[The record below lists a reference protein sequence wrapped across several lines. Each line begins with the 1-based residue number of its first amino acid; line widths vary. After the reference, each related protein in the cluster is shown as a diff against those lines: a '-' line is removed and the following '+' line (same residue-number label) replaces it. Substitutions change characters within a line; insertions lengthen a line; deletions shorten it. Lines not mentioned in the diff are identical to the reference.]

1 MRPIHLTLSAF
12 GSYGGV
18 EEISFQEQRQGLFL
32 IAGDTGSG
40 KSTIFDGIMFAL
52 YGELSGKERKSN
64 MMRSEYA
71 EDDTD
76 TWVEFTFSYQDQEGE
91 KQYKIR
97 RSPVY
102 MRKSK
107 RKNKD
112 GEYTETKQGGTACLT
127 LPSGK
132 EITKLREIGEKIEEI
147 IGLTSDQFSKIAM
160 IAQGEF
166 QELIMDKTGKRKE
179 IFQKI
184 FETRIYEQIE
194 LEIWERFK
202 KEFNN
207 QKENMT
213 QMQTILEGTKL
224 PEDEELRGKWNEARE
239 KMDTEPEL
247 LEQLYEELLAEQKA
261 MQQRKEKLRDEAQH
275 RLTQVEQFQNS
286 QRELENLVARGKE
299 LAVELAKRQEEMEE
313 SQKAYDVFCKSY
325 DAEKKTLDQ
334 KMFQLSEQ
342 LPEYEKRDVAQRSL
356 WQLTDQEKRL
366 QKELALLQEQGMTL
380 QAEQR
385 KLEEQASG
393 EEDCKLEEQKLRQ
406 KMENLSKSEGILDN
420 GKKEFPK
427 LMNLQRQLKAAQE
440 TCIASE
446 VAYEAARREKEEL
459 DRRYIAAQAG
469 LLAKDLQPG
478 TPCPVCGSLEHPQ
491 PCPLSEEATVR
502 DADLDKARK
511 KEKEAERAR
520 DQAVATAADAR
531 QQYQVQE
538 SVLVQGMRELL
549 SDFSVKTA
557 EDSLQQL
564 EMTLKQQRLD
574 LESRLETCQAQ
585 IKAQEMR
592 KNRLKELAEQLPH
605 NAEQQKKVEL
615 DWEKVKGEKKA
626 AEEKCAAWQ
635 AQLVYASLA
644 EAKEGLQQLTAEANE
659 WDAKKA
665 NMLTKLEMV
674 KQNADGLRG
683 KWEESQKVEAE
694 KRTLLE
700 KERKKDD
707 RFAVASEEL
716 AELERNLRAE
726 WKEASQVYDETKLM
740 YETNRTTFRS
750 WKEKKK
756 ERESLRKRYQVM
768 KSLNDAARGKVYFQ
782 TYIQRQYF
790 KQILH
795 AANQRLSKMNANQ
808 FLLVCREL
816 GAGGLGQQGL
826 ELDVLNPLTG
836 KRRDAH
842 TLSGGETFMASLA
855 MALGL
860 ADVVQSRVGGTRL
873 ETMFIDEGFGSLS
886 EEVRNMAV
894 RVLLELADGNRLVGV
909 VSHVTELKE
918 QIPRKLLVT
927 KDSKGSHTNWELD

>member
-12 GSYGGV
+12 GSYGGI
-18 EEISFQEQRQGLFL
+18 EEISFENQRQGLFL

-71 EDDTD
+71 EEGTD
-76 TWVEFTFSYQDQEGE
+76 TWVEFIFSYQDPAGE

-127 LPSGK
+127 LPDGK

-194 LEIWERFK
+194 LEIWDRFK
-202 KEFNN
+202 KEYAN

-213 QMQTILEGTKL
+213 QMQTILEGARL
-224 PEDEELRGKWNEARE
+224 PEEEEFQEKWSEALE

-247 LEQLYEELLAEQKA
+247 LEQLQGELLTKQKTEQQA
-261 MQQRKEKLRDEAQH
+261 KEQVRDEAQKQ
-275 RLTQVEQFQNS
+275 LNQVEQFREWQ
-286 QRELENLVARGKE
+286 QELEKQIARGKE
-299 LAVELAKRQEEMEE
+299 LEAKLATCQERLAE
-313 SQKAYDVFCKSY
+313 SQKEYEIFCEIY
-325 DAEKKTLDQ
+325 EGERRELDEKTY
-334 KMFQLSEQ
+334 QLKEQ
-342 LPEYEKRDVAQRSL
+342 LPEYEKRDVA
-356 WQLTDQEKRL
+356 KR
-366 QKELALLQEQGMTL
+366 QLQELVEQEATL
-380 QAEQR
+380 HE
-385 KLEEQASG
+385 KLEELRKQGVALQEEQKGLASQELA
-393 EEDCKLEEQKLRQ
+393 EEDGRLEEQRLSQEIEK
-406 KMENLSKSEGILDN
+406 LSKREEVLEE
-420 GKKEFPK
+420 GKKELPA
-427 LMNLQRQLKAAQE
+427 LIELQGELTEAQE
-440 TCIASE
+440 SCIAAE
-446 VAYEAARREKEEL
+446 AVYEASRREKEEL
-459 DRRYIAAQAG
+459 DRRYIAGQAG
-469 LLAKDLQPG
+469 ILATRLRPG
-478 TPCPVCGSLEHPQ
+478 APCPVCGSLEHPE
-491 PCPLSEEATVR
+491 PCQMSEETTVKE
-502 DADLDKARK
+502 ADLEAARE
-511 KEKEAERAR
+511 KEKQSETAR
-520 DQAVATAADAR
+520 DQAVTRVAEVR
-531 QQYQVQE
+531 QRYGVKE
-538 SVLVQGMRELL
+538 STLCQSMWVILPE
-549 SDFSVKTA
+549 FSVKTA
-557 EDSLQQL
+557 ELSMREL
-564 EMTLKQQRLD
+564 EVTFQEERQ
-574 LESRLETCQAQ
+574 ELETRMATCQVRIQAQ
-585 IKAQEMR
+585 ERR
-592 KNRLKELAEQLPH
+592 KERLKKLAEQIPR
-605 NAEQQKKVEL
+605 NADQQKTVEL
-615 DWEKVKGEKKA
+615 DCEKIKGEKKA
-626 AEEKCAAWQ
+626 AEDKCATWKE
-635 AQLVYASLA
+635 QLVYASLA
-644 EAKEGLQQLTAEANE
+644 EAQEGLRQLTSQARE
-659 WDAKKA
+659 WETKKATLVTKVEVAKKD
-665 NMLTKLEMV
+665 V
-674 KQNADGLRG
+674 DGLCG
-683 KWEESQKVEAE
+683 QWEESQKNEAE
-694 KRTLLE
+694 KRGKVE
-700 KERKKDD
+700 EERQKNP
-707 RFAVASEEL
+707 RFCVDAEEL
-716 AELERNLRAE
+716 EALEQTLRSE
-726 WKEASQVYDETKLM
+726 WKEAADSCDQTKLT
-740 YETNRTTFRS
+740 YETNRETFRN
-750 WKEKKK
+750 WKGKKK
-756 ERESLRKRYQVM
+756 ERESVRKKYQVL

-808 FLLVCREL
+808 FLLDCREL
-816 GAGGLGQQGL
+816 GAGGQGQQGL
-826 ELDVLNPLTG
+826 ELDVINPLNG

-860 ADVVQSRVGGTRL
+860 ADVVQSRVGGTKL

-918 QIPRKLLVT
+918 QIPNKLLVT
-927 KDSKGSHTNWELD
+927 KDSKGSHTEWELD